1 MNKVLIS
8 LGCTIREVIKN
19 KLFVLAVPHSQL
31 LNGIVIIFIKQT
43 NISKV
48 LIAQLQKRHRPTFS
62 ENWSLKT
69 NRKHYSNNTCIN
81 YYKDMH

>member
-1 MNKVLIS
+1 MNKVLIR
-8 LGCTIREVIKN
+8 LGYTIGEVIK
-19 KLFVLAVPHSQL
+19 KRLLAVSHSQL
-31 LNGIVIIFIKQT
+31 LNGIVSIFIKQT

-48 LIAQLQKRHRPTFS
+48 LIAQLQKQHRPTLS